1 MPVASYRAKFLEI
14 LCQVCDLATTDERPD
29 DFNWRAD
36 YIARN
41 SLWYRFQGR
50 GCSRER
56 AADGRLLDID
66 TGHVRHL
73 SVSLLSFSMLEF
85 DCNALI
91 AAYNGP
97 NLSPVCVAQGL
108 IGSHNATPEIV
119 SLHIERTAGCEFARA
134 TKIETSII
142 FIGFKHECD
151 AGPNETLLAREP
163 SLTSP
168 HWYHERHFFGSAAV

>member
-1 MPVASYRAKFLEI
+1 MTATSYRTKFLEI

-41 SLWYRFQGR
+41 SLWYRFQGH
-50 GCSRER
+50 GCSLDGVAE
-56 AADGRLLDID
+56 GRLLDID
-66 TGHVRHL
+66 TGHVQRL
-73 SVSLLSFSMLEF
+73 SPALLSYSMLEF
-85 DCNALI
+85 DSNDLI
-91 AAYNGP
+91 AAYTGP

-108 IGSHNATPEIV
+108 TVSSRATPEIV
-119 SLHIERTAGCEFARA
+119 SLYIARTAGAEFANA

-142 FIGFKHECD
+142 FVGFKHICD
-151 AGPNETLLAREP
+151 AGQNEAVLARDP
-163 SLTSP
+163 SLTSL

>member
-1 MPVASYRAKFLEI
+1 MPVASYRSKFLEI

-41 SLWYRFQGR
+41 SLWYRFQGH
-50 GCSRER
+50 GCSFDG

-66 TGHVRHL
+66 TGHVQRL
-73 SVSLLSFSMLEF
+73 SPSLMSYSLLEF
-85 DCNALI
+85 DCNELI

-108 IGSHNATPEIV
+108 VVSYNATPEIV
-119 SLHIERTAGCEFARA
+119 SLHIERTAGSELARV

-142 FIGFKHECD
+142 FVGFKHPCD
-151 AGPNETLLAREP
+151 AGPNEAVLARAA
-163 SLTSP
+163 SLTSR
-168 HWYHERHFFGSAAV
+168 HWYHERHFFGGAAV